1 MITALVPTYNC
12 EETIR
17 DCLESVKWVDKIFV
31 VDSFSTDR
39 TLDICREYTDWIVQ
53 HEYVNSAKQKN
64 WAMGQIETAWTLQI
78 DSDERLEPGLKE
90 EILES
95 LLASEQPDGYKV
107 RIKNLV
113 WGKWV
118 RSCGL
123 YPCDQIRLFRSSKGR
138 WSDRQVHAR
147 LQGIETVR
155 DLRHHFIHEDLK
167 DLSAELLQY
176 ARQVVVWESTQY
188 FKEGRRWRWWNVT
201 FRPLALF
208 LLCYF
213 KSGGFKEGF
222 RGFYLSVYRA
232 SYSFM
237 IYARLYEMEIERG
250 LRR

>member
-1 MITALVPTYNC
+1 MITALIPTYNC
-12 EETIR
+12 EKTIR
-17 DCLESVKWVDKIFV
+17 DCLESVKWVDRIFV

-39 TLDICREYTDWIVQ
+39 TLAICREYTDWIVQ

-64 WAMGQIETAWTLQI
+64 WAMEQIDSEWTLQI

-90 EILES
+90 EILAG
-95 LLASEQPDGYKV
+95 LAASEQPDGYRV

-123 YPCDQIRLFRSSKGR
+123 YPCEQVRFFRSAKGR

-147 LQGIETVR
+147 LQGIEIVR
-155 DLRHHFIHEDLK
+155 DLQHHFIHEDLM
-167 DLSAELLQY
+167 DLSAELQQY
-176 ARQVVVWESTQY
+176 ARQVVVWESIQY
-188 FKEGRRWRWWNVT
+188 FKEGRRWKWWNVT
-201 FRPLALF
+201 LRPLALF
-208 LLCYF
+208 FLYYF

-232 SYSFM
+232 CYSFM
-237 IYARLYEMEIERG
+237 IYVRLYEMEIELG
-250 LRR
+250 SKK